1 MDPDCAACEL
11 RACRLGGP
19 GLHARD
25 AVAPSELARAGAA
38 LVYLPVATNEC
49 RNSLEAAA
57 AATAASQCDQRGCLM
72 ASTCSECSHCLGS
85 GSSAIVPFVGAT
97 FAAAVLNPRL
107 LPHRVFNFLIRR
119 RTHQIEIEQGWNPQQ
134 RMDGTG
140 ACVWDAAITLCD
152 HLCER
157 PQLVEGR
164 RVVELGSGCGV
175 LSIVA
180 ARLGARCVHATDL
193 EQALLLLARNVW
205 LNEAAAGQ
213 AQGGDAGGGVTVG
226 CCNWGNA
233 LHAERVRAQCPGER
247 VDLILGSDLVYQ
259 LKEES
264 QESRE
269 RQARSGTED
278 RSASVALLST
288 IAAVRH
294 LAVLLLSLHEPDS
307 ALSSRELI
315 KRCVRMH
322 RSWLLLAILG
332 YYSWAGSVSEKTPTF

>member
-1 MDPDCAACEL
+1 M
-11 RACRLGGP
+11 
-19 GLHARD
+19 
-25 AVAPSELARAGAA
+25 GA
-38 LVYLPVATNEC
+38 E
-49 RNSLEAAA
+49 
-57 AATAASQCDQRGCLM
+57 
-72 ASTCSECSHCLGS
+72 HCLGT
-85 GSSAIVPFVGAT
+85 GSSALVPFVGAT
-97 FAAAVLNPRL
+97 FEAAVLNPRL
-107 LPHRVFNFLIRR
+107 LPVRSFCFLVSHRLRPHAMRVDV
-119 RTHQIEIEQGWNPQQ
+119 EQRWNP
-134 RMDGTG
+134 RDGASGGTRPDGTG